1 MPADSTDRHYLLQCF
16 SLAELGRLTCSPN
29 PVVGCIIVKE
39 GQTVGEGW
47 HQYAG
52 ADHAEIVA
60 LKQAGELAFGAT
72 AYISLE
78 PCSHHGRTPP
88 CSVALIK
95 SGITRVVYAMQDPD
109 PRVSG
114 KGASQLE
121 AAGIQVLGPL
131 LQEEAEKLNPGY
143 LKRVREGLPF
153 VRLKLAMSLDGR
165 TAMASGESKWITSE
179 ASRMDVQL
187 WRARSDAILT
197 GIGTILKDDAALNVR
212 LEDYPGSQPL
222 RVVIDSKGRIP
233 ASAKVLQIPGSVLV
247 ATAKGRPLDLN
258 CNSDTEVEL
267 RTFAGTSGQ
276 VDLRAVLEFLA
287 ETRLVNEVLV
297 EAGSTLGGA
306 LLQAGLVDELLV
318 YVAPKLLGDQALP
331 MLQLAGLDRL
341 LDCFALSF
349 VEISMVGGDCRIR
362 AVPEIT

>member
-1 MPADSTDRHYLLQCF
+1 M
-16 SLAELGRLTCSPN
+16 
-29 PVVGCIIVKE
+29 
-39 GQTVGEGW
+39 
-47 HQYAG
+47 
-52 ADHAEIVA
+52 
-60 LKQAGELAFGAT
+60 
-72 AYISLE
+72 
-78 PCSHHGRTPP
+78 
-88 CSVALIK
+88 
-95 SGITRVVYAMQDPD
+95 
-109 PRVSG
+109 
-114 KGASQLE
+114 
-121 AAGIQVLGPL
+121 
-131 LQEEAEKLNPGY
+131 
-143 LKRVREGLPF
+143 
-153 VRLKLAMSLDGR
+153 
-165 TAMASGESKWITSE
+165 
-179 ASRMDVQL
+179 
-187 WRARSDAILT
+187 
-197 GIGTILKDDAALNVR
+197 
-212 LEDYPGSQPL
+212 
-222 RVVIDSKGRIP
+222 
-233 ASAKVLQIPGSVLV
+233 LV